1 MDIGDLTTLIVDCT
15 DKYISTRTYAFDF
28 SPFSFFSFFTPANE
42 KFSPRAF
49 SNLSFFMAPNFF
61 GHELWR
67 FATAAI
73 ASSTDANSTRAIVY
87 PVLGFS
93 LSSGRLLP
101 SITLT
106 VYPDSII
113 CFFTISILPSGMLE
127 TITELVN
134 FLSRLKQILLNL
146 ESLFAESLQL
156 FSLSYIFRL
165 CIIFLQ

>member
-49 SNLSFFMAPNFF
+49 SNLSFFIVPSFF
-61 GHELWR
+61 GQELWR

-73 ASSTDANSTRAIVY
+73 ASSTDANSTMAIVY

-93 LSSGRLLP
+93 LPSTSGRLLP
-101 SITLT
+101 SIDLT
-106 VYPDSII
+106 VYPASMM
-113 CFFTISILPSGMLE
+113 CFLTTSVFPSGMFE
-127 TITELVN
+127 TTIEPVKLYS
-134 FLSRLKQILLNL
+134 LLKQIFLNL
-146 ESLFAESLQL
+146 ESLFPENLQ
-156 FSLSYIFRL
+156 FSLA
-165 CIIFLQ
+165 

>member
-61 GHELWR
+61 GQELWR

-73 ASSTDANSTRAIVY
+73 ASSTDANSPLAIVY

-93 LSSGRLLP
+93 FSSGLLLP
-101 SITLT
+101 SIDLT
-106 VYPDSII
+106 VYPDSMM
-113 CFFTISILPSGMLE
+113 CFLTISILPSGMLE
-127 TITELVN
+127 TMIEPVN
-134 FLSRLKQILLNL
+134 FLNLLKQILLNL
-146 ESLFAESLQL
+146 ESLFPENLQ
-156 FSLSYIFRL
+156 FSLA
-165 CIIFLQ
+165 